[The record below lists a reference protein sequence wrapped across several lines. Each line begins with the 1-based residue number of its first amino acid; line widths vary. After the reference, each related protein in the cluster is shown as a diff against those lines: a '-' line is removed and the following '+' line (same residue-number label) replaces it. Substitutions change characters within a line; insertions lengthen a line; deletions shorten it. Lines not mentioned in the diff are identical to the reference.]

1 VSEVS
6 SVSETDLAR
15 RRAASPA
22 EGADGLDS
30 TADGLDSTEFKQ
42 LFRQH
47 PAGVAVIT
55 FAGPEGPMGFT
66 ATSVIS
72 VSAAPPVLAFAIAAT
87 STTWQTLRR
96 ARTVLVNFL
105 DAPSA
110 HLSTQFAQRGADRFA
125 GVECRTL
132 PTGEPL
138 LTEAAAWVRAR
149 VLEHLP
155 TGDSHLVT
163 LHALEAQIARTST
176 PMVYHD
182 RTYHGLGEH
191 SRL

>member
-6 SVSETDLAR
+6 TVSEADLAR

-22 EGADGLDS
+22 EG
-30 TADGLDSTEFKQ
+30 ADGLDSTEFKQ

-55 FAGPEGPMGFT
+55 FAGPAAPMGFT

-87 STTWQTLRR
+87 STTWQTLQR

-105 DAPSA
+105 
-110 HLSTQFAQRGADRFA
+110 
-125 GVECRTL
+125 
-132 PTGEPL
+132 
-138 LTEAAAWVRAR
+138 
-149 VLEHLP
+149 
-155 TGDSHLVT
+155 
-163 LHALEAQIARTST
+163 
-176 PMVYHD
+176 
-182 RTYHGLGEH
+182 
-191 SRL
+191 